1 MLVFLCSV
9 LYATQVVV
17 KTCGDGSRLAVFAE
31 YEMVTGVKVIDIGN
45 RTDDGSS
52 AACSGLL
59 ECCEFFLRYRATL
72 YGHTEVLGKLHEA
85 LVGD

>member
-1 MLVFLCSV
+1 MLVFFCSV

-31 YEMVTGVKVIDIGN
+31 YEVVTCIEVVNI
-45 RTDDGSS
+45 RDGADYSS
-52 AACSGLL
+52 STTCSGFLK
-59 ECCEFFLRYRATL
+59 CCKFFLRYRTTL
-72 YGHTEVLGKLHEA
+72 YGHAEVLGKLHEA